1 MLNRAARLAIRH
13 PKLVITTWVLSVV
26 VLALWGSGAFGNK
39 AVEDKLLPTRLL
51 VDGTDS
57 NRADELAEGH
67 FGEKL
72 VLLLT
77 GPGDEIDKQGPP
89 LARALGTRPNTSALS
104 PWSNAR
110 AAEELRPS
118 AKQAVITLDV
128 RLAKGETVDSY
139 LAPLKGFIERP
150 G

>member
-1 MLNRAARLAIRH
+1 MMSRAARLAVRY
-13 PKLVITTWVLSVV
+13 PKLVITTWVLFVV
-26 VLALWGSGAFGNK
+26 VLGLWGSGAFGNK

-57 NRADELAEGH
+57 NRADEMADGH

-72 VLLLT
+72 VVLLT
-77 GPGDEIDKQGPP
+77 GPKDEIDKQGPP

-110 AAEELRPS
+110 AAEKLRPS
-118 AKQAVITLDV
+118 AEQAIITLDV
-128 RLAKGETVDSY
+128 RLARGETADS
-139 LAPLKGFIERP
+139 
-150 G
+150 